1 MSVREGASYITA
13 RTNDPWDA
21 AYSAGA
27 ASKLAQTAA
36 QNSKLEGLVYF
47 ITHWPLR
54 CDDIVADQV
63 FTAGAHHTGVCGFV
77 RLLEESQRTG
87 EVASWMQPNSL
98 QGAGFHFGVYTLKRT
113 PYVLKSIELFHPALF
128 PHLPSVQGHAIGP
141 LTQEDEERYAP
152 YGFSMTCGTDG
163 GIFTFHRVYYTHEE
177 INEVWSWVRHEEH
190 KMLLGEPFIAHTSS
204 LAGQK
209 APPFPLWGPY
219 NYHVNVYV
227 AKRYGDDKT
236 EEELRGVRWTLYH
249 TKKVNVEITPAHLT
263 KYDDGVYVNIVVTP
277 IGNRVITE
285 FTVQGVDH
293 LVDGTEINEATQIFY
308 PDPENRPDGY
318 KPGQARYLYGPIHSD
333 IYVTAVA
340 EGVEVEE
347 PVKAGIPYTI
357 QLTTDDCLVEAGSWE
372 LGDTNL
378 PSSVTYSISELGLVD
393 IYIPQDVYDGN
404 PGGVYYLNVTFNG
417 YSQTKGLTLL
427 ITVEDSPAYGTVWTA
442 QDLLDGG
449 AVNDIFVDSN
459 DDIYITTEAKV
470 FKTTSDLATFTE
482 LTLTGTIVSYLGN
495 IQEVADGRLIL
506 SDRTGIWIKE
516 VGSDEFVRQ
525 SLALTNWSQAPAV
538 RLAAGPDD
546 NFFFVTHSSNTG
558 LVTFIDRYSLDA
570 LGAYESRY
578 VNNETLLPFYPAPI
592 RAAENVWC
600 FMVGGTPTAGCALIR
615 YADGVFTRLIQDI
628 LVDTSG
634 AGAGSFTME
643 DSGRIWLAVGDYVP
657 LEYKCQTR
665 YSDDAGETWSEPQL
679 ATILAD
685 PETVSLTTLKEN
697 YGVFGLGR
705 AIYRSSDGYATTES
719 VQALDGNVNVIKMI
733 KYRKLLAGTAGTT
746 SNLYLSEA

>member
-13 RTNDPWDA
+13 RENDPWDA
-21 AYSAGA
+21 AYSTGA
-27 ASKLAQTAA
+27 TIKLAQTAA

-47 ITHWPLR
+47 ITHWPQRL
-54 CDDIVADQV
+54 DDTIAHQV
-63 FTAGAHHTGVCGFV
+63 WTAGAHHTGVCAFE

-87 EVASWMQPNSL
+87 EVASWMQPNPL
-98 QGAGFHFGVYTLKRT
+98 KGAGFHFGVYTLKRT
-113 PYVLKSIELFHPALF
+113 PYLRKSIELFRPAPFL
-128 PHLPSVQGHAIGP
+128 HLPSVQGHTVGP
-141 LTQEDEERYAP
+141 LTQEDEARYAP
-152 YGFSMTCGTDG
+152 YGFSMTCWTDG
-163 GIFTFHRVYYTHEE
+163 GTLTFHRVSYTYEE
-177 INEVWSWVRHEEH
+177 IDGVWSWVRHEEH
-190 KMLLGEPFIAHTSS
+190 TMSLGEPFIAHTSS

-427 ITVEDSPAYGTVWTA
+427 ITVEDSPAYGTVWEVLYDFPAPVRGIFQASNGTWYISTTNQIYKSTDLETFDA
-442 QDLLDGG
+442 CTMTGSVNKALSQVVEIAGGKLVVSDKNAIWITDGVTDTFVRQD
-449 AVNDIFVDSN
+449 
-459 DDIYITTEAKV
+459 TWT
-470 FKTTSDLATFTE
+470 
-482 LTLTGTIVSYLGN
+482 
-495 IQEVADGRLIL
+495 IL
-506 SDRTGIWIKE
+506 SDNVVESAKVGGDPTSPIIWHTCTRLMGDTLVWARNSTTG
-516 VGSDEFVRQ
+516 
-525 SLALTNWSQAPAV
+525 AM
-538 RLAAGPDD
+538 
-546 NFFFVTHSSNTG
+546 THELRVDMGVHG
-558 LVTFIDRYSLDA
+558 LSPVPPK
-570 LGAYESRY
+570 
-578 VNNETLLPFYPAPI
+578 LLPTGNWLISLPGVNKGYKVYLFNGSSFTLVATGAQTTASLNPFTI
-592 RAAENVWC
+592 DSTGRITL
-600 FMVGGTPTAGCALIR
+600 VGVNSL
-615 YADGVFTRLIQDI
+615 GVFF
-628 LVDTSG
+628 S
-634 AGAGSFTME
+634 
-643 DSGRIWLAVGDYVP
+643 
-657 LEYKCQTR
+657 R
-665 YSDDAGETWSEPQL
+665 YSDDNGVTWSDEVNISASAP
-679 ATILAD
+679 AAIIC
-685 PETVSLTTLKEN
+685 LKEG
-697 YGVFGLGR
+697 YFLTGQ
-705 AIYRSSDGYATTES
+705 SSNVMRTADGFANLVSITP
-719 VQALDGNVNVIKMI
+719 ALDGNITCFALNEYDKTI
-733 KYRKLLAGTAGTT
+733 LAGTLGTT
-746 SNLYLSEA
+746 HNLYISRS